1 MGNDHDKAKE
11 LIALG
16 DGLSESER
24 SWLRAHLDAC
34 EECERYRDGVDG
46 ILRALHSSPV
56 TADARLVRATQM
68 RVRFHAYRLRET
80 RQRMWLVGL
89 SCLGVGLSA
98 TFTAPLAWRLF
109 AWLGAEAGV
118 SNVVWQ
124 AGFAF
129 FWVAPVLVVSV
140 LLMARG
146 THLASDGGRSQHW
159 K

>member
-1 MGNDHDKAKE
+1 MRNDHDKARE

-16 DGLSESER
+16 ESLSDTER

-34 EECERYRDGVDG
+34 EECGRYRNEVDG
-46 ILRALHSSPV
+46 LLRALRSIAV

-68 RVRFHAYRLRET
+68 RVRFHANRLRET

-109 AWLGAEAGV
+109 EWMGHEAGV

-140 LLMARG
+140 LFMARG